1 MPSSQSSFS
10 ILILS
15 AGLKAISWI
24 EKFAVNG
31 YWELYEPAGGNANP
45 SNGTEDFEEGRITEN
60 ADNPLERNDP
70 LIPSPFGH
78 LRCQRGD
85 GVNPVAQFAFLSKNL
100 LFEHGSD

>member
-45 SNGTEDFEEGRITEN
+45 STGTEDFEEGRITEN
-60 ADNPLERNDP
+60 ASNPLERDDP
-70 LIPSPFGH
+70 RIPSHPPPF
-78 LRCQRGD
+78 
-85 GVNPVAQFAFLSKNL
+85 L
-100 LFEHGSD
+100 LHSVVCDASAVMV

>member
-1 MPSSQSSFS
+1 MNAQVVMPIQ
-10 ILILS
+10 IR
-15 AGLKAISWI
+15 WH
-24 EKFAVNG
+24 
-31 YWELYEPAGGNANP
+31 
-45 SNGTEDFEEGRITEN
+45 EDFEEGRLTEN